1 MRQYLVLLAFLTVFG
16 SSAKSES
23 PIDSVTS
30 LILSQIILKNHI
42 EPMDS
47 SSKNAS
53 VFTLTT
59 LDTLSKDNSR
69 YALVA
74 FKYDDQGFGIRT
86 TRELVCV
93 FDLSTATP
101 VEVGCFS
108 EGYVTDGN
116 LMAFGNDVLA
126 ELTTAYGASG
136 WSQDTYLL
144 VRVRPG
150 FKSEFFAVDLEGFA
164 YMNDMPHSY
173 SFIKLLPD
181 SLGNMSGIMVW
192 QTNTRNDDQT
202 NELLSRRD
210 SVSSYKVEREQGEVR
225 FKQIEGMSQDSLR
238 SLFHSADVPV
248 RYLGRLADSLLK
260 GM

>member
-1 MRQYLVLLAFLTVFG
+1 MLVCLSVFG
-16 SSAKSES
+16 PSAKSES
-23 PIDSVTS
+23 LIDSVTS
-30 LILSQIILKNHI
+30 SILSQIILKNHI

-47 SSKNAS
+47 SSRNAS
-53 VFTLTT
+53 VFKLTI

-101 VEVGCFS
+101 VEVSCFS

-136 WSQDTYLL
+136 WVQDSYQLI
-144 VRVRPG
+144 RVRPK
-150 FKSEFFAVDLEGFA
+150 FKTEFFAADLEGFA

-181 SLGNMSGIMVW
+181 SLGDLSGIMVW

-210 SVSSYKVEREQGEVR
+210 SVSSYKVEREQGEIR
-225 FKQIEGMSQDSLR
+225 LKQIEGMPQDSLKSMFR
-238 SLFHSADVPV
+238 VADVPV

-260 GM
+260 GK